1 MRRREEE
8 RMERLS
14 LREAADRTGR
24 SLTTLRRYIRAGRL
38 RAEKL
43 PGRYGPEYAV
53 TEQDLLGAGLEP
65 QPSDGPEPA
74 VVSASGS
81 SALERALRESVPLPL
96 FQELQMK
103 HEHLL
108 VQYGMMRAGG
118 LRSLDL
124 QARLES
130 REREVEELRSEISRL
145 KERHAREVTLLRK
158 RLREA
163 ALELEGRRLEI
174 EALQEK
180 VRGLELLTRNT
191 VTTEAIERQFSRVM
205 EQMELV
211 DRLGG
216 PASRDLPLRPRPAAP
231 AEPDH

>member
-1 MRRREEE
+1 MD
-8 RMERLS
+8 RLS

-38 RAEKL
+38 HAEKL

-53 TEQDLLGAGLEP
+53 TEQDLLRAGLEP
-65 QPSDGPEPA
+65 QASDAPEPA
-74 VVSASGS
+74 ALSASGS
-81 SALERALRESVPLPL
+81 GSLERVLRESVPLAL

-108 VQYGMMRAGG
+108 VQYGMMRTGG
-118 LRSLDL
+118 LRSLEL
-124 QARLES
+124 QACLEA
-130 REREVEELRSEISRL
+130 REREVEELRSEIAHLR
-145 KERHAREVTLLRK
+145 ERHAREVTLLRK
-158 RLREA
+158 QLHEA

-174 EALQEK
+174 EALHEK

-191 VTTEAIERQFSRVM
+191 ITTEAIERQFSRVM

-216 PASRDLPLRPRPAAP
+216 PAPRDLPPRPRPAPP

>member
-1 MRRREEE
+1 
-8 RMERLS
+8 MERLS

-43 PGRYGPEYAV
+43 PGRYGPEYVV
-53 TEQDLLGAGLEP
+53 TEQDLLGAGLDAR
-65 QPSDGPEPA
+65 PSDCPEPA
-74 VVSASGS
+74 ALTASGS
-81 SALERALRESVPLPL
+81 TALERVLRESVPLTL

-108 VQYGMMRAGG
+108 VQYGMVRSGG
-118 LRSLDL
+118 LRSLEL
-124 QARLES
+124 QARLDS
-130 REREVEELRSEISRL
+130 REREVEELRSEMARL
-145 KERHAREVTLLRK
+145 KERHARELALLRK
-158 RLREA
+158 QLHEA

-174 EALQEK
+174 AALQEK

-205 EQMELV
+205 EQMDLV
-211 DRLGG
+211 ERLGG
-216 PASRDLPLRPRPAAP
+216 PAGGDLPSRPRPGSP
-231 AEPDH
+231 AEADH